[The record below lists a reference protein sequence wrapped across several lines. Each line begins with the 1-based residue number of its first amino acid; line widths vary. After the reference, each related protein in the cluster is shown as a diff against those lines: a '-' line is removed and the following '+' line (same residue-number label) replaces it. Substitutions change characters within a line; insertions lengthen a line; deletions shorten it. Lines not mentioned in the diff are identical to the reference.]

1 MPNCARLEELLL
13 TRPERKTTFEEI
25 HRAVA
30 DIDRVIAVFNA
41 LLRLTEIDSGVRRSG
56 FRLVELADL
65 ATEVA
70 DLYAPLAEEK
80 DAVLAIDVHRGLAV
94 NGDPYLLAEAVGNLV
109 DNAVKYLPRQG
120 KVSLRITSADDGW
133 IEIAVADNGP
143 GIPDGERT
151 QVTSRFYRGQSS
163 AGTSGIGLGLSLVEA
178 VTRLHEGSLA
188 LTDNDPGLVASLRIP
203 RAPGS

>member
-1 MPNCARLEELLL
+1 ML
-13 TRPERKTTFEEI
+13 TRPERETTFEEI

-41 LLRLTEIDSGVRRSG
+41 LLRLAEINSGVRRSG

-143 GIPDGERT
+143 GIPDGER
-151 QVTSRFYRGQSS
+151 VR
-163 AGTSGIGLGLSLVEA
+163 
-178 VTRLHEGSLA
+178 
-188 LTDNDPGLVASLRIP
+188 
-203 RAPGS
+203 

>member
-1 MPNCARLEELLL
+1 
-13 TRPERKTTFEEI
+13 
-25 HRAVA
+25 
-30 DIDRVIAVFNA
+30 
-41 LLRLTEIDSGVRRSG
+41 
-56 FRLVELADL
+56 
-65 ATEVA
+65 
-70 DLYAPLAEEK
+70 LYAPLAEEK